1 MSWNE
6 SGNGQRGP
14 GRGDGQRPPDLDK
27 IVRDWQRKLSAAFG
41 GGRGGRGGGS
51 RAAAGGPGT
60 GGSLA
65 LLVVAVV
72 AWGLTGFY
80 RVDQA
85 ERGLVLRFGD
95 HVRTAL
101 PGLRWH
107 LPFPIETVEKVNVS
121 QVNTF
126 EKKNQML
133 TADEAFVVVGMAVQ
147 YRRTDPVDYL
157 FNVREQ
163 EQTVEQVSESAI
175 REVVG
180 KSTLDYILQENQ
192 QDIADRTQ
200 ALVQETLESYESG
213 IEVVSVNLQQV
224 EFPDQ
229 VRDAVQDAV
238 KAREDQRTF
247 ILQAQVYQN
256 DIVPRARG
264 QARRQI
270 EDAEAYR
277 ERVTANAEGD
287 AARFAAL
294 LSEYQKAPRVTRDR
308 LYIETLEQ
316 VMQSSSKV
324 LIDTEGSGNL
334 TVLPLEQLMKQREL
348 NAAAA
353 VLGRSGD
360 SSLDSAEESRRNT
373 TPSRNDGRRRGNR

>member
-14 GRGDGQRPPDLDK
+14 RRGDGQRPADLDK

-51 RAAAGGPGT
+51 RAAGGGPGT
-60 GGSLA
+60 GGSVA

-200 ALVQETLESYESG
+200 ALIQETLESYESG

-224 EFPDQ
+224 EFPDE

-264 QARRQI
+264 QAQRQI

-277 ERVTANAEGD
+277 ERITANAQGD
-287 AARFAAL
+287 AARFGAL

-316 VMQSSSKV
+316 VMQTSNKV
-324 LIDTEGSGNL
+324 LIDTDGSGNL

-348 NAAAA
+348 NAAA
-353 VLGRSGD
+353 VLSRPGETRDNS
-360 SSLDSAEESRRNT
+360 EESRRSA